1 MDKDRSQKMT
11 LQQNKE
17 VVDEFANDIAI
28 CLSSE
33 NKSLN
38 PKYLYDHKGSQL
50 FEQICL
56 QPEYYL
62 TRTEASLLKRHAP
75 LIINLVGSNIRIIEL
90 GSGSSSKTALLL
102 RYLSS
107 QKRRI
112 FYFPIDISASILM
125 ESTRRLKSQFP
136 NATII
141 AIRSDYNTGVDR
153 AAAKCMVTDGESEEE
168 KKKKKKKK
176 KSNNNDN
183 QYSKLILFL
192 GSSIGNFEPM
202 AAGSFLRS
210 IREKLHTNDF
220 LLVGFDLQ
228 KDESVLTA
236 AYDDKAGITAKF
248 NLNLLARINREL
260 GGNFEPEKFKHY
272 AFYNREQHR
281 IEMHL
286 VSNTNQQ
293 VYIEALG
300 KNFSFGKGDSIHT
313 ENSYKY
319 SLDQIAALAKDSG
332 FRIKKEFMDEKR
344 WFNMA
349 LLSPS

>member
-1 MDKDRSQKMT
+1 MDKDRSQEMT

-17 VVDEFANDIAI
+17 VEEFANDVAI
-28 CLSSE
+28 CLATE
-33 NKSLN
+33 NKRLN
-38 PKYLYDHKGSQL
+38 PKYLYDHLGSQL
-50 FEQICL
+50 FEQICV

-75 LIINLVGSNIRIIEL
+75 LITNLVGSDIRIIEL

-102 RYLSS
+102 KYLSS
-107 QKRRI
+107 QKKRI
-112 FYFPIDISASILM
+112 IYFPIDISISILM

-136 NATII
+136 NASII
-141 AIRSDYNTGVDR
+141 AIRSDYGTGIDR
-153 AAAKCMVTDGESEEE
+153 AATKCRAIDGVRGR
-168 KKKKKKKK
+168 KKKKTNKT
-176 KSNNNDN
+176 NNNGN

-202 AAGSFLRS
+202 AARSLLRS

-236 AYDDKAGITAKF
+236 AYNDKAGITAKF

-260 GGNFEPEKFKHY
+260 GGNFELEKFKHY

-286 VSNTNQQ
+286 VSNTDQQ

-332 FRIKKEFMDEKR
+332 FRIKKEFTDEKR

-349 LLSPS
+349 LFSPS